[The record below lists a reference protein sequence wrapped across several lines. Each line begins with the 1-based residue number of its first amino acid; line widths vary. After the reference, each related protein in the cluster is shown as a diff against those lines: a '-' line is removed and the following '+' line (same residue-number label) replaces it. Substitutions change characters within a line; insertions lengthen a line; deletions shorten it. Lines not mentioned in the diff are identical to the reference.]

1 MLNQYRLS
9 GNPMPSMQDRRYMS
23 LRGEDP
29 RPTAYS
35 QSVSQFIARLDLSS
49 TLSSNGS
56 SYCESDLESLDH
68 FDNPFTTQH
77 METYAGLVHPA
88 PRSNIFAVA
97 SNSFLLGAEKTP
109 CLSPFRVSD
118 APQNEQV
125 FSNAHFSAPSP
136 HSAKYSMSSSLNP
149 HSNSAHLVPSST
161 TSPGA
166 RPVNYD
172 EVMPWSVYQPASM
185 TDMWYSTRDHRA
197 PSEDSGWQ
205 THNSYSAPW
214 PVSNAYTS
222 STECDESA
230 AHMYG
235 SSNGM
240 PATSFEPS
248 PMTLGSSVPTGPM
261 SHVSHLPVCE
271 SYAPSIEAPQFRPK
285 PHPMYLPSTQLLSS
299 DTEFGS
305 PDQKL
310 ANSLSPSFSV
320 STNEEGQ
327 SPQQSGEEKGSIET
341 SGHYSD
347 ERNTFLIDC
356 KRRGLSYKDIKRV
369 GGFKEAESTL
379 RGRYR
384 TLTKSKDQRV
394 RKPKW
399 QDKDIRLLC
408 QAVIIHAESHDAY
421 SSLTKASMNMNEPP
435 KVSWKKVAEHIW
447 AKGGSYHFG
456 NATCKKKWCEI
467 NSITL

>member
-1 MLNQYRLS
+1 
-9 GNPMPSMQDRRYMS
+9 
-23 LRGEDP
+23 
-29 RPTAYS
+29 
-35 QSVSQFIARLDLSS
+35 
-49 TLSSNGS
+49 
-56 SYCESDLESLDH
+56 
-68 FDNPFTTQH
+68 
-77 METYAGLVHPA
+77 
-88 PRSNIFAVA
+88 
-97 SNSFLLGAEKTP
+97 
-109 CLSPFRVSD
+109 
-118 APQNEQV
+118 
-125 FSNAHFSAPSP
+125 
-136 HSAKYSMSSSLNP
+136 
-149 HSNSAHLVPSST
+149 
-161 TSPGA
+161 
-166 RPVNYD
+166 
-172 EVMPWSVYQPASM
+172 
-185 TDMWYSTRDHRA
+185 
-197 PSEDSGWQ
+197 
-205 THNSYSAPW
+205 
-214 PVSNAYTS
+214 
-222 STECDESA
+222 
-230 AHMYG
+230 
-235 SSNGM
+235 
-240 PATSFEPS
+240 
-248 PMTLGSSVPTGPM
+248 
-261 SHVSHLPVCE
+261 
-271 SYAPSIEAPQFRPK
+271 
-285 PHPMYLPSTQLLSS
+285 MYLPSTQLLSS